1 MKDWR
6 RLALAGGIAAALA
19 LVSAAFAKD
28 EEGDED
34 AADWQKFSACAGA
47 LRVNPTAAGADAR
60 AMQTQADAYESAA
73 ARAHRKERSSSPSTA
88 RQEVR
93 DLVTSNIR
101 NFSRK
106 ETAAVAGFIDACPTL
121 EAE

>member
-1 MKDWR
+1 MTEDPQSR
-6 RLALAGGIAAALA
+6 FEHDLALDPRLD
-19 LVSAAFAKD
+19 S
-28 EEGDED
+28 
-34 AADWQKFSACAGA
+34 
-47 LRVNPTAAGADAR
+47 DAR
-60 AMQTQADAYESAA
+60 EGLTGTARADAYESAA

-106 ETAAVAGFIDACPTL
+106 ETADVAGFIDACPTL
-121 EAE
+121 EEE